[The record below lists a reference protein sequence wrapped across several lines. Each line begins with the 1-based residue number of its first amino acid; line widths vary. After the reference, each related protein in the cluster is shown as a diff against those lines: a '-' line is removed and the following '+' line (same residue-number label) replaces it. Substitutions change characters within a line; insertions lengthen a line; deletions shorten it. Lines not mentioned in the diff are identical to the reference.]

1 MSSVSAA
8 AEPALLGLA
17 VFILAPLSPALCSRS
32 TPAAPCLCLCWSL
45 PSLSAVWARCQL
57 LASLKSLLL
66 LLPLPLPLLL
76 RRGPKLSF
84 SRMAFLELVAHRS
97 LDGVVLVKVQLV
109 TRSVCIEME
118 AGVVE

>member
-66 LLPLPLPLLL
+66 LLPLPLLL

-97 LDGVVLVKVQLV
+97 LDGVVLVNKVQLV